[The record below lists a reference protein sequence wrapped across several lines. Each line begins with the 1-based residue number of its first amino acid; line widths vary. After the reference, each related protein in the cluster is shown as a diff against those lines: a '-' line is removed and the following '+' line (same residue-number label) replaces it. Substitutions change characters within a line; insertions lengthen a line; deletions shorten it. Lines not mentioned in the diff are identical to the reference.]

1 MNEHIGSDSCLIGLS
16 GCRNGLCLVRILYLH
31 PAATFGGASK
41 SLIELFCVMRQY
53 GIEGTVLT
61 PAGSAARA
69 FTDAGMEVV
78 SVRGLSQFD
87 NTRYGHYRGLRWII
101 LLRELSFLPG
111 SLLTIWHMRKEQF
124 DILHVNEVTLLPLA
138 IVAKKLFKKPM
149 VVHVRSL
156 QCPQPGGLRN
166 RIINRWLA
174 RHADAVIPIDHTVA
188 STLDHDL
195 TVDIVH
201 NGLRVDADH
210 FADEKSPQMIG
221 QAVRVGFMGVLIA
234 LKGIY
239 ELVEAMHILKKRCV
253 AIECIIVGENARN
266 IRGIRAW
273 ALRKL
278 GFARNVREDL
288 EQMIRDYGLE
298 KHIRLLG
305 FVKDVRTVY
314 PTFDIICFPSH
325 LNAAGRP
332 VFEAALYSIPSV
344 VAVKAPFPDAV
355 LHEQT
360 GLAIPKPDPEL
371 IADALQRL
379 AQDGTLRLTL
389 GRQAR
394 KWAVDNFSINNSADA
409 MMAIYNRL
417 VPIRSGR
424 N

>member
-1 MNEHIGSDSCLIGLS
+1 
-16 GCRNGLCLVRILYLH
+16 
-31 PAATFGGASK
+31 
-41 SLIELFCVMRQY
+41 MRRS
-53 GIEGTVLT
+53 GIEGSVLT

-69 FTDAGMEVV
+69 FADAGMQVV
-78 SVRGLSQFD
+78 PVRGLSQFD
-87 NTRYGHYRGLRWII
+87 NTRYGHYRRLRWII
-101 LLRELSFLPG
+101 LFRELLFLPG
-111 SLLTIWHMRKEQF
+111 SLLAIWRMRKERF

-138 IVAKKLFKKPM
+138 IVAKKLFKQPM

-156 QCPQPGGLRN
+156 QCPPPGGFRTRIVN
-166 RIINRWLA
+166 RLLA

-195 TVDIVH
+195 PVDIVH
-201 NGLRVDADH
+201 NGLRVDAEH
-210 FADEKSPQMIG
+210 FPDEKSPQKIG

-239 ELVEAMHILKKRCV
+239 ELVEAMQILKDRGV
-253 AIECIIVGENARN
+253 AIECIVAGENARDV
-266 IRGIRAW
+266 RGIHAW

-278 GFARNVREDL
+278 GFARNVRGDL
-288 EQMIRDYGLE
+288 EQMIRDYGLQ
-298 KHIRLLG
+298 KHVRLLG
-305 FVKDVRTVY
+305 FVKDVRTIY
-314 PTFDIICFPSH
+314 PTLDILCFPSH

-332 VFEAALYSIPSV
+332 VFEAAFYSIPSV

-379 AQDGTLRLTL
+379 AQDETLRLTL

-394 KWAVDNFSINNSADA
+394 KWAADNFSIENSADA
-409 MMAIYNRL
+409 MMAIYKRL
-417 VPIRSGR
+417 VSRRSGR